1 MKKFFGFVA
10 VGALVLVI
18 GSNLTLAG
26 VDRDSNGNDPRGQQ
40 ISRVDNPSQSLETPG
55 LFNALMNWLIGNHG
69 GKEFPGKKDRDDIQD
84 APDQVEMGVGGC
96 RGVGGCGGWL

>member
-1 MKKFFGFVA
+1 MKKIFGFVA

-26 VDRDSNGNDPRGQQ
+26 VERDSNGPRGQQ

-55 LFNALMNWLIGNHG
+55 LFNALMNWFIGNHG
-69 GKEFPGKKDRDDIQD
+69 VKEFPGKKNRDDIQES
-84 APDQVEMGVGGC
+84 PEPVEMGVGGC